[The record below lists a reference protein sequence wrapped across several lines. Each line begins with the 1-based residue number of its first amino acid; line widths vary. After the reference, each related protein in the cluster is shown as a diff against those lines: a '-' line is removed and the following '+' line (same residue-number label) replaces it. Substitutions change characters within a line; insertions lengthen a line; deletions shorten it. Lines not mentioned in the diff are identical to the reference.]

1 MKGVSSL
8 SNTKSIKE
16 PQTNDPSKRK
26 SLLYSIL
33 SLSLLTVMAGA
44 AVAPALGV
52 IAKAFPGASQLAVQ
66 LIISMPSLFIF
77 LTNLIFPR
85 LSAKFGSKTLVL
97 AGLILYT
104 VGGVAAGLFSNI
116 VLLLIMRALVGI
128 GVGIIMPLSTGLLAY
143 YYPPEA
149 QSKLSGYSSAMN
161 QTGGVLAT
169 LLSGVLSSVNWRASF
184 LVYLLGLI
192 SVVLCA
198 LFLPNETLRA
208 TEKTSNEEKV
218 NRPSIGKSFK
228 AYYKYVVA
236 MFLLMS
242 CFFIYPA
249 NYAME
254 TAQFDKVIPASLVSV
269 IMAFADVIAAIGGF
283 LFFRIMKACKGATK
297 LVAPISFFLG
307 FLFLYIGGWV
317 GAILGSALIGFANG
331 TGVPF
336 IISQGS
342 MKAGKTAAAT
352 VMPLVSAALYLGQFV
367 SPFLLSA
374 FQGVLGGLRHT
385 AYIFGMAVSV
395 LFVLW
400 SISIKVIVPG
410 AETKKF
416 QKAESLVSD
425 MGD

>member
-1 MKGVSSL
+1 M
-8 SNTKSIKE
+8 
-16 PQTNDPSKRK
+16 
-26 SLLYSIL
+26 
-33 SLSLLTVMAGA
+33 
-44 AVAPALGV
+44 
-52 IAKAFPGASQLAVQ
+52 
-66 LIISMPSLFIF
+66 
-77 LTNLIFPR
+77 
-85 LSAKFGSKTLVL
+85 
-97 AGLILYT
+97 
-104 VGGVAAGLFSNI
+104 
-116 VLLLIMRALVGI
+116 
-128 GVGIIMPLSTGLLAY
+128 
-143 YYPPEA
+143 
-149 QSKLSGYSSAMN
+149 
-161 QTGGVLAT
+161 
-169 LLSGVLSSVNWRASF
+169 LSSVNWRASF

-198 LFLPNETLRA
+198 IFLPNEKLGA